1 MDGFNVMYT
10 NLNPSPDTYVGYKSK
25 SSITDSYRQV
35 EMNYHAI
42 QNQDFHVEYTGG
54 IESTCLFFK

>member
-10 NLNPSPDTYVGYKSK
+10 NLNPSPDTQVINLSPQLQILKDGE
-25 SSITDSYRQV
+25 V

-54 IESTCLFFK
+54 IESTWVFF